1 MHPVFLPT
9 LFFPRQQARRTPV
22 MMTDPQRLRRLRRW
36 GRGLVAL
43 ALLALVGVAVSFQ
56 PAVHWIIEREL
67 NQAPQ
72 ARVRI
77 ERLRVSP
84 FTGMLHAADLTVREK
99 QSGQPLL
106 CPPAWHRRI

>member
-1 MHPVFLPT
+1 
-9 LFFPRQQARRTPV
+9 
-22 MMTDPQRLRRLRRW
+22 MTDPQRLRRLRRW
-36 GRGLVAL
+36 GRGLIAL
-43 ALLALVGVAVSFQ
+43 VLLVMVGVAVSFQ
-56 PAVHWIIEREL
+56 PAVQWIVEREL
-67 NQAPQ
+67 IQVLD

-84 FTGMLHAADLTVREK
+84 FTGTLHAADLTVREK